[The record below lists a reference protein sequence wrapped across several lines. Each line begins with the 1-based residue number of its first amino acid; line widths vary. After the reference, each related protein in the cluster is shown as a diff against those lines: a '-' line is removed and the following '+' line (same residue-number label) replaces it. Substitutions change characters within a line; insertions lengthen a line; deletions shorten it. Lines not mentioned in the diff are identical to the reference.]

1 MGGPRNSLN
10 MNCIFLRKA
19 FQNNCLQACVKVVFQ
34 ALVKKRLTIKKK
46 RKVWLKITRLVCQ
59 LAGQP

>member
-46 RKVWLKITRLVCQ
+46 KKSLVKDY
-59 LAGQP
+59 

>member
-10 MNCIFLRKA
+10 MNCIFFFKEKLSRIVAYKLISK
-19 FQNNCLQACVKVVFQ
+19 FYLG
-34 ALVKKRLTIKKK
+34 KKRLTIKKG
-46 RKVWLKITRLVCQ
+46 KVWLKITRLVSQ